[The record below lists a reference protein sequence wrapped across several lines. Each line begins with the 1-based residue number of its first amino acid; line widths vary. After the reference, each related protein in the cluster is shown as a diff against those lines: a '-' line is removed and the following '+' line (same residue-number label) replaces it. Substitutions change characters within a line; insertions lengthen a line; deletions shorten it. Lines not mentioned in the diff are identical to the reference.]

1 MNEKLA
7 YQLRE
12 VELYETILVLEAE
25 FPLLLVGEHAKQQE
39 SVPCATQQLLCR
51 S

>member
-1 MNEKLA
+1 MKRPSLGWSYVKWSNYVGMNEKLA

-25 FPLLLVGEHAKQQE
+25 FPLL
-39 SVPCATQQLLCR
+39 
-51 S
+51 